1 MHEDQMRKNMRKKAV
16 HHLRNFTIL
25 AVVDLFSYEQ
35 VSLRRFQN
43 CLYSWVISI
52 KLIITH

>member
-1 MHEDQMRKNMRKKAV
+1 MRKKAV

-43 CLYSWVISI
+43 FIVELFLWS
-52 KLIITH
+52 